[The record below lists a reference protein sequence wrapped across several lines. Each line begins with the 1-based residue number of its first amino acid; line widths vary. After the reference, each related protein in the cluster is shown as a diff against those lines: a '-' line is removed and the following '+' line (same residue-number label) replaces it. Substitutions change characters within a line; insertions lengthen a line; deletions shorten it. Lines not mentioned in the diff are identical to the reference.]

1 MIWGRCELLGA
12 LVMVSAIV
20 GVDTTM
26 VAARNIDA
34 VRRDT

>member
-1 MIWGRCELLGA
+1 
-12 LVMVSAIV
+12 VMVSAIV